1 MDTQRKYLLSF
12 ILLRL
17 IIVTSLLVSA
27 VIIQFSTS
35 TFLPLNPFY
44 YLILTF
50 YLFSFVYFLLYLWNK
65 SYALQ
70 VYFQILVDVLLITAL
85 VYISGGLKGSFYF
98 LYIFDIIAASIILSS
113 RASFLTAALSAI
125 FFGLL
130 VEGMYF
136 RIIPFF
142 NNEQQIE
149 LSLGVV
155 TNNIV
160 ISWGVFF
167 LVALLMNFL
176 NRNLKKTKEQ
186 LRQAQ
191 KELEIKNRLAII
203 GEVSA
208 QLAHEIRNPLTA
220 IAGSVQLLN
229 DELALNE
236 EQKELMNIVI
246 RESKRVSESIE
257 QFLNVTPKG
266 EAEYSD
272 IDLSALAKE
281 TITLLEK
288 SGELNGMHRIT
299 GNFRSN
305 KVKYWGQ
312 ADHFKQIF
320 WNLIKNS
327 IKAMP
332 RGGTLAIEF
341 NQKNNNLLQLKFADT
356 GRGMTEEEKGRVFE
370 PFYSGF
376 KNGVGVGMSVVRRI
390 IENYQG
396 NIQIFSK
403 PEKGTEI
410 VITLPLNEIKER
422 TKKEEE
428 RV

>member
-1 MDTQRKYLLSF
+1 MNTQRKYLLSF

-17 IIVTSLLVSA
+17 IIVTSLLISA

-35 TFLPLNPFY
+35 IFLPLDPFY

-50 YLFSFVYFLLYLWNK
+50 YLFSLVYFIFYLWNK
-65 SYALQ
+65 SYNLQ
-70 VYFQILVDVLLITAL
+70 VYFQILVDILLITAL

-113 RASFLTAALSAI
+113 RTAFLTAALSAI
-125 FFGLL
+125 FFGFL

-155 TNNIV
+155 TNNIF

-176 NRNLKKTKEQ
+176 NRNLRKTREQ
-186 LRQAQ
+186 LRLAQ
-191 KELEIKNRLAII
+191 KELEIKNRLALV

-220 IAGSVQLLN
+220 IAGSIQLLN
-229 DELALNE
+229 EELPLNE
-236 EQKELMNIVI
+236 EQKELMKIVI
-246 RESKRVSESIE
+246 KESKRVSKSIE
-257 QFLNVTPKG
+257 QFLNVTFK
-266 EAEYSD
+266 EKVEYSD
-272 IDLSALAKE
+272 IDLGALVKE

-288 SGELNGMHRIT
+288 GGELNGMHRIV

-312 ADHFKQIF
+312 AEHFKQIF

-332 RGGTLAIEF
+332 SGGTLAIEI
-341 NQKNNNLLQLKFADT
+341 NQKNGNQLQFKFTDT
-356 GRGMTEEEKGRVFE
+356 GRGMTEEEKSRVFE

-376 KNGVGVGMSVVRRI
+376 KNGIGVGMSVVRRI

-396 NIQIFSK
+396 SLQLFSK
-403 PEKGTEI
+403 PKKGTEI
-410 VITLPLNEIKER
+410 VITLPINENKNR
-422 TKKEEE
+422 AKKEEE

>member
-1 MDTQRKYLLSF
+1 VDTQRKYLLWF

-35 TFLPLNPFY
+35 IFLPLNPFY
-44 YLILTF
+44 YLILLF
-50 YLFSFVYFLLYLWNK
+50 YLFSLVYFLLYLWNK
-65 SYALQ
+65 SYTLQ

-98 LYIFDIIAASIILSS
+98 LYIFDIIAASIILSG

-125 FFGLL
+125 FFGFL
-130 VEGMYF
+130 VEGTYF

-160 ISWGVFF
+160 VSWGVFF

-176 NRNLKKTKEQ
+176 NRNLRKTREQ
-186 LRQAQ
+186 LRQAK

-229 DELALNE
+229 DELPLNE

-246 RESKRVSESIE
+246 QESKRVSKSIE
-257 QFLNVTPKG
+257 QFLNVASVEK
-266 EAEYSD
+266 EKFSN
-272 IDLSALAKE
+272 IDLCSLLKE
-281 TITLLEK
+281 TLTLLEK
-288 SGELNGMHRIT
+288 SGELNGLHRVT

-305 KVKYWGQ
+305 KVLYWGQ

-327 IKAMP
+327 VKAMP

-341 NQKNNNLLQLKFADT
+341 NQKNNKQLKLKFADT

-376 KNGVGVGMSVVRRI
+376 KNGAGVGMSVVRRI

-410 VITLPLNEIKER
+410 VITLPLNDDQGQPQAKEKR
-422 TKKEEE
+422 A
-428 RV
+428 